1 MARPSERRGPQGV
14 RPHDAGPR
22 KTLPDSRL
30 GPRHD
35 AVRNPHLHRAV
46 TEHHGGER
54 APRFGGPLLANRGH
68 YARSSRG
75 HVRGGHRGGDLARRS
90 GAPEG
95 AADSTHRNG
104 DPRATR
110 RAPRGDLGAPDGPR
124 PRRVNGPA
132 RGRAQDRG
140 RRPVDGGRPPDVP
153 GRHAYRSNRAT
164 LEPGPPRRLRINPIR
179 PRPMDSTAETEGVAS
194 RNHRAWPFAVKSPE
208 SALRRMSRP
217 SGLRLVPPAPSP
229 REATQPGKSS
239 FVNKRLRVVTDSAR
253 RVSAVAFSD
262 FLQLMKLRIDAL
274 LLLVAAAGYVA
285 TSRTAVDIPRF
296 GLLMAAGLL
305 GAAGASATNHY
316 LDRDLDAVMRR
327 TRTRPLPQH
336 RIEPPA
342 HALAFGVG
350 LLGLSLAIAGFGLNL
365 LTAAM
370 IGLGYAIYVGVYTI
384 GLKRTHVSNIV
395 IGGLAGSCPALAGS
409 AAAANSIGLTVKFL
423 AHPSPETAWA
433 GYRFS
438 GIYLAAILIGMMA
451 DAILRIPL

>member
-1 MARPSERRGPQGV
+1 M
-14 RPHDAGPR
+14 
-22 KTLPDSRL
+22 
-30 GPRHD
+30 
-35 AVRNPHLHRAV
+35 
-46 TEHHGGER
+46 
-54 APRFGGPLLANRGH
+54 LA
-68 YARSSRG
+68 
-75 HVRGGHRGGDLARRS
+75 
-90 GAPEG
+90 
-95 AADSTHRNG
+95 
-104 DPRATR
+104 
-110 RAPRGDLGAPDGPR
+110 
-124 PRRVNGPA
+124 
-132 RGRAQDRG
+132 
-140 RRPVDGGRPPDVP
+140 
-153 GRHAYRSNRAT
+153 
-164 LEPGPPRRLRINPIR
+164 
-179 PRPMDSTAETEGVAS
+179 
-194 RNHRAWPFAVKSPE
+194 
-208 SALRRMSRP
+208 
-217 SGLRLVPPAPSP
+217 
-229 REATQPGKSS
+229 
-239 FVNKRLRVVTDSAR
+239 DSAR

-262 FLQLMKLRIDAL
+262 YLQLMKLRIDAL
-274 LLLVAAAGYVA
+274 LLLVAAAGFVA
-285 TSRTAVDIPRF
+285 TSGAAADLPRF
-296 GLLMAAGLL
+296 GLLMTAGLL

-350 LLGLSLAIAGFGLNL
+350 LLGLSLAIAGFGINL

-409 AAAANSIGLTVKFL
+409 AAAANSISLPAVLIAVLVFLWTPGHFWALAYRGREDYRRAHLPMLPAVWNDRGSVVAIAGSTAIAALASIAFIWTSAFDAVYLIVAIGSSAVLLGLTVKFL